1 MIVSPFLIKSFY
13 ILIFNLSIYTSSNI
27 YADLPGNSHFRKIM
41 LKILQWFSTVRQTT
55 FSLNKIKFSPNSLNS
70 FQENPMTV
78 LGAPYCLLPVLHWL
92 SLVSC
97 LKCSLVLMVGTSVTL
112 VDCPLPEMGATL
124 STFQDCL
131 TTVPTSTSQYLLRLE
146 HRNCSNDEDQF
157 TQQLNLILKYPW
169 ARWSFN

>member
-13 ILIFNLSIYTSSNI
+13 ILIFNLSVYTNSNI

-70 FQENPMTV
+70 FQENLMTV

-112 VDCPLPEMGATL
+112 VDCPLPGMGATL
-124 STFQDCL
+124 STSI
-131 TTVPTSTSQYLLRLE
+131 PTSTSQYLLRLE

-157 TQQLNLILKYPW
+157 TRQLNLILKYPGV
-169 ARWSFN
+169 RWSFN